1 MLNGAT
7 IHFYNLFHE
16 SHFSNISDAL
26 KRDNGIMECIKLNW
40 LCKHTKKVKS
50 SQTAILALN
59 WVNHSIFLWVSLKNN
74 HQWKINFIFIHSN
87 PYAFFHPH
95 LLQPTPILRFMFASV
110 LFIYLISNS
119 IIWIFLELA
128 RLNEGIENPLY

>member
-110 LFIYLISNS
+110 LFIYMISNS
-119 IIWIFLELA
+119 IIWIFPEWA

>member
-95 LLQPTPILRFMFASV
+95 LLQPTPILRLCLRVFC
-110 LFIYLISNS
+110 LFTS
-119 IIWIFLELA
+119 FLTVSFGFFRNELV
-128 RLNEGIENPLY
+128 